1 MMGLKLLVQG
11 LQVVGMFHQLADKC
25 NLHKQ
30 VNDIQ
35 IEIYS
40 MHLICF
46 SNMYELLSLLF
57 VFIENQSHCLG

>member
-1 MMGLKLLVQG
+1 MMGLKLLQ
-11 LQVVGMFHQLADKC
+11 LVGIFHQLADKC

-30 VNDIQ
+30 VNDIE

-46 SNMYELLSLLF
+46 SNMYELLSLLL
-57 VFIENQSHCLG
+57 IL